1 MNAELDIIG
10 LEVSK
15 NNNLVLEFNKNAYVI
30 GQLTQDDF
38 EIRISRHDGTR
49 VNDFT
54 VDFNIVREMP
64 ATKIFIALTINDFLQ
79 GGDKRSRVEVYY
91 KRSNKIY
98 DERLRELK
106 PFASARGYLNKQVP
120 YVPQSDNM
128 ILRTLA
134 IASNFSLVFG
144 FIFNLIMAGRFKI
157 SRQQAFVM
165 LFGQQEI
172 LYTLL
177 ASYDFPINM
186 KNFWRYFAWVQLELN
201 FLPNIIRD
209 LFMDMSQIRYG
220 EYAENFQFLSK

>member
-1 MNAELDIIG
+1 
-10 LEVSK
+10 
-15 NNNLVLEFNKNAYVI
+15 
-30 GQLTQDDF
+30 
-38 EIRISRHDGTR
+38 
-49 VNDFT
+49 
-54 VDFNIVREMP
+54 MP
-64 ATKIFIALTINDFLQ
+64 ATKIFIALNINDFLQ

-120 YVPQSDNM
+120 SVPQSDNM

-144 FIFNLIMAGRFKI
+144 FIFNLIMAGRFNI
-157 SRQQAFVM
+157 SRQQACVM
-165 LFGQQEI
+165 LFGQQDI

-186 KNFWRYFAWVQLELN
+186 KTFWRYFTWVQLELN
-201 FLPNIIRD
+201 YLPNIIRD

-220 EYAENFQFLSK
+220 ESAENFQFLSKLIECNKCFRFRRRQLPCERSH